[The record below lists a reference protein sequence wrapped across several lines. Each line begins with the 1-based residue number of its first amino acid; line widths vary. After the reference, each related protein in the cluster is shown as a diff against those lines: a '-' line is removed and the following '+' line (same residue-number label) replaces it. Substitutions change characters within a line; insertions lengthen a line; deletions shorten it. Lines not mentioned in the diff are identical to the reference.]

1 MSVWKNSRRSSYCF
15 RRFCRSK
22 LPTIC
27 LSKSN
32 ASSYQRNVSVLPFFE
47 CLFWMLDQIHE
58 KNCRLFMSICMHK
71 IKVIPPLFLQIRLIK
86 ENYNLIK
93 PMLRVT
99 HSFSLYW
106 MSIYMKENQK
116 EPHFISRDIADQGIL
131 QFDGMKIFKGKAWQ
145 KQLCLIWDLFFWF
158 VINSGHN
165 NKEPIRKL

>member
-1 MSVWKNSRRSSYCF
+1 
-15 RRFCRSK
+15 
-22 LPTIC
+22 
-27 LSKSN
+27 
-32 ASSYQRNVSVLPFFE
+32 
-47 CLFWMLDQIHE
+47 
-58 KNCRLFMSICMHK
+58 MSICMHK

-131 QFDGMKIFKGKAWQ
+131 QFDGMRIFKGKAWQ
-145 KQLCLIWDLFFWF
+145 KELCLIWDLLFWF
-158 VINSGHN
+158 VINSDHN
-165 NKEPIRKL
+165 NKGPIRKL